1 MVKLGDTKPKK
12 EERKNCAGAKRRKK
26 KAVKADESK

>member
-12 EERKNCAGAKRRKK
+12 EERKIAPAQKRRKK